1 MNLMKLKAFL
11 LTGLAGITL
20 SACTSAP
27 TIPQLETGVLQEV
40 QNIDVYPDTTDN
52 KAKLTKFV
60 DKCVIEFTG
69 NLEEAKSVEQWSFK
83 GLTLI
88 SGGTATFAKDG
99 TSSAHNFDLNAADVQ
114 KNFLALRGHF
124 AKDALTQCE

>member
-1 MNLMKLKAFL
+1 MKLMKLKAFL
-11 LTGLAGITL
+11 LTGLAGLTL

-60 DKCVIEFTG
+60 DKCVIE
-69 NLEEAKSVEQWSFK
+69 LQA
-83 GLTLI
+83 I
-88 SGGTATFAKDG
+88 
-99 TSSAHNFDLNAADVQ
+99 
-114 KNFLALRGHF
+114 
-124 AKDALTQCE
+124 